1 MPTFD
6 FYDLTRFKT
15 IHNLEKA
22 VRYAIRTGRKFDEKA
37 VLEQRRK
44 LLVAAEKPRDEF
56 EEYFWMQVIL
66 YEEVLSQRS
75 ERKRSVKAMKTRQAL
90 KKMSIEE
97 FLIKLLQKN
106 KTQGF
111 RVLEQESR
119 EDAVYENVVLKFK
132 DRFSDKAKII
142 AVAEERLQ
150 FKAQLK

>member
-1 MPTFD
+1 M
-6 FYDLTRFKT
+6 
-15 IHNLEKA
+15 
-22 VRYAIRTGRKFDEKA
+22 
-37 VLEQRRK
+37 
-44 LLVAAEKPRDEF
+44 
-56 EEYFWMQVIL
+56 
-66 YEEVLSQRS
+66 
-75 ERKRSVKAMKTRQAL
+75 KAMKTRQAL

-119 EDAVYENVVLKFK
+119 EDAAYENVVLKFK
-132 DRFSDKAKII
+132 DRFSDKAEII

>member
-1 MPTFD
+1 
-6 FYDLTRFKT
+6 
-15 IHNLEKA
+15 
-22 VRYAIRTGRKFDEKA
+22 
-37 VLEQRRK
+37 
-44 LLVAAEKPRDEF
+44 
-56 EEYFWMQVIL
+56 MQVIL

-119 EDAVYENVVLKFK
+119 EDAAYENVVLKFK

>member
-1 MPTFD
+1 
-6 FYDLTRFKT
+6 
-15 IHNLEKA
+15 
-22 VRYAIRTGRKFDEKA
+22 
-37 VLEQRRK
+37 
-44 LLVAAEKPRDEF
+44 
-56 EEYFWMQVIL
+56 MQVIL

-119 EDAVYENVVLKFK
+119 EDAAYENVVLKFK
-132 DRFSDKAKII
+132 DRFSDNAEII

>member
-111 RVLEQESR
+111 RVLE
-119 EDAVYENVVLKFK
+119 
-132 DRFSDKAKII
+132 
-142 AVAEERLQ
+142 
-150 FKAQLK
+150 